1 MKYASEFGSDD
12 FIPHFIYCGE
22 FQYHFGN
29 RDQMSPPYFNAK
41 EIILTRMRNYKVR
54 SAIATEL
61 YLRRH
66 NLISKEEVKKQYILA
81 DQEDVKILK
90 NDVHFRTEISVNDDL
105 ESYYINLHDSNR
117 KLTEERFYSFLTQ
130 KLTAEELKLLD
141 RREKKFMDTFM
152 DYGDSFAIRDRKYG
166 LIKFNYNMEQIKK
179 SKHSHSKFVRSKGSR
194 LTYTLQT
201 NEE

>member
-1 MKYASEFGSDD
+1 
-12 FIPHFIYCGE
+12 
-22 FQYHFGN
+22 
-29 RDQMSPPYFNAK
+29 
-41 EIILTRMRNYKVR
+41 MRNYKVR